1 MLKLVVFFAGLLA
14 GSVGSVSWL
23 LSSNAP
29 KSPAPPAMEGAVPL
43 PSPPGTSTS
52 LTDDLK
58 ARFET
63 LKIRFQEART
73 EGERVGSK
81 TERRLQGELEAYR
94 KNPSRSKKTT

>member
-14 GSVGSVSWL
+14 GSAGSVSWL

-29 KSPAPPAMEGAVPL
+29 KPIAPPTVEGAVPL

-52 LTDDLK
+52 LTDDLT

-63 LKIRFQEART
+63 LKIRFQEARA
-73 EGERVGSK
+73 EGERVGSE

-94 KNPSRSKKTT
+94 KNPSRSKTT